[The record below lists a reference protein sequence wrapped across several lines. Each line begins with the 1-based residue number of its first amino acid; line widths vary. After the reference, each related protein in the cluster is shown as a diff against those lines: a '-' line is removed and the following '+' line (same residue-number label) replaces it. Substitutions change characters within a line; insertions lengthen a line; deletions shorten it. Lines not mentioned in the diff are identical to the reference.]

1 MVMEQIPELHLVV
14 TDNQAMVEKEVFG
27 ALRNILK

>member
-1 MVMEQIPELHLVV
+1 MEMEQMPELHLVV
-14 TDNQAMVEKEVFG
+14 TDNQVMGEKEVFG